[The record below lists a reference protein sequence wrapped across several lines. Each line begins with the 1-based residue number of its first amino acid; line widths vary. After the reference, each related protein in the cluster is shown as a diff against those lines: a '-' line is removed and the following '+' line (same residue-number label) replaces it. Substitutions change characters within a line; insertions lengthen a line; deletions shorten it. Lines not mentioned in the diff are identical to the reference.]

1 MIWLG
6 TVVLKP
12 GPCWA
17 QATRM
22 NRLATAATCSHRRT
36 NALPFN
42 DLRICSNT
50 THLSCPPG
58 GAIQFL
64 GSVDALLQAGRVCF
78 VVAGHVSRA
87 PESKF
92 AGDGAEPSLSG
103 LRPLCR
109 CLLPH
114 WFAHFVHLIGHVF
127 VLAEPFPHPIL
138 RNRCQVS
145 RSEEHTSELQSPM
158 YLVCRLLLE

>member
-22 NRLATAATCSHRRT
+22 NRLAIAATCSTRGT
-36 NALPFN
+36 DALPFN

-58 GAIQFL
+58 RCDSFL
-64 GSVDALLQAGRVCF
+64 GSVDALLEAWRVRF
-78 VVAGHVSRA
+78 VVAGHGSRA
-87 PESKF
+87 PECKF

-103 LRPLCR
+103 LRPLRR

-114 WFAHFVHLIGHVF
+114 WLTHFVYLIGHVF
-127 VLAEPFPHPIL
+127 VLAEPLSHPIL

-145 RSEEHTSELQSPM
+145 
-158 YLVCRLLLE
+158 